1 MAVASV
7 LWAVALMVKIF
18 NGDADG
24 WVDAG
29 MIIGIVSLVPLY
41 LDGKTERRAK

>member
-7 LWAVALMVKIF
+7 LLAVALMVKIF
-18 NGDADG
+18 NGDPDG

-29 MIIGIVSLVPLY
+29 MIIGLVSIVPLY
-41 LDGKTERRAK
+41 LDGKTGRRAR